1 VGIATITN
9 NIGQLLSDQGRLG
22 EAEPLLAEALDTA
35 RLAGAPYIRGLAQE
49 GLGRLATRAGDFE
62 KAERVLNAAL
72 AELDEIHATSFVLE
86 CRAYLAEVALFRGD
100 RPEEAYRLAEETLAG
115 SHESAA
121 GLPLRPVV
129 ERLMGYALL
138 QAGDAASALEKLAQS
153 LDHARE
159 TEQAYEVALA
169 LQAMADAGG
178 EDAAQLRAESQ
189 SIFERLGVVN
199 VPSVPLN

>member
-1 VGIATITN
+1 M
-9 NIGQLLSDQGRLG
+9 
-22 EAEPLLAEALDTA
+22 
-35 RLAGAPYIRGLAQE
+35 GLAQE

-72 AELDEIHATSFVLE
+72 AELGEIHATSFVVE
-86 CRAYLAEVALFRGD
+86 CRAYVAEVALFRGD
-100 RPEEAYRLAEETLAG
+100 RSEEAYRLADETLADIP
-115 SHESAA
+115 ESAA
-121 GLPLRPVV
+121 GLPLRPVL

-138 QAGDAASALEKLAQS
+138 QAGDARAALEKLAQS

-169 LQAMADAGG
+169 LQAMAEAGG

-189 SIFERLGVVN
+189 SIFERLGVVS
-199 VPSVPLN
+199 VPSVPLS